1 MVEKGIILETKQIS
15 KSFGH
20 VEVLKNIDFELH
32 KNEIL
37 ALLGDNGAGKSTLI
51 KIISGVYEHDGGEI
65 KVFGKN
71 VHFKSPYDARSIG
84 IETIYQD
91 LALFDNLNIM
101 ENIYAGK
108 EVVGKGLKRLL
119 GFVDRKTMHKNSQ
132 ETMNKLGINVD
143 DYFENVNNFSGGQ
156 RQSVA
161 ISKAIYWGNKIV
173 IMDEPTAALGVK
185 EQGNLMQLIKDL
197 KQHDVSVILIMHN
210 IEQVLQVAERAIIL
224 KRGERVGTVNCNQS
238 TECHDN
244 IVKMLM

>member
-1 MVEKGIILETKQIS
+1 MSAREVILATKQIS
-15 KSFGH
+15 KVFGH
-20 VEVLKNIDFELH
+20 VEALKDVDFELY

-51 KIISGVYEHDGGEI
+51 KIISGVYTPDSGQMQVYGEE
-65 KVFGKN
+65 VRFKN
-71 VHFKSPYDARSIG
+71 PYDARAIG

-108 EVVGKGLKRLL
+108 EVVGKGIRRLL
-119 GFVDRKTMHKNSQ
+119 GFVDRKTMYNDSKA
-132 ETMNKLGINVD
+132 TMNKLGININ
-143 DYFENVNNFSGGQ
+143 DYYENVNNFSGGQ

-161 ISKAIYWGNKIV
+161 VSKAIYWGHKIV

-185 EQGNLMQLIKDL
+185 EQGKLMQLIKDL

-224 KRGERVGTVNCNQS
+224 KRGQRVGTVDCNQS
-238 TECHDN
+238 TECHDR
-244 IVKMLM
+244 IVKLLM